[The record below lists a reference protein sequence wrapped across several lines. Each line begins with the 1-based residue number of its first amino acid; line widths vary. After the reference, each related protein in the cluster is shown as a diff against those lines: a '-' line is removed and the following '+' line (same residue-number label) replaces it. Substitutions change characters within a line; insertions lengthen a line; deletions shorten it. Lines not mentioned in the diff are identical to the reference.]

1 MIDFKYVVLYVEDIM
16 FIDKAKIIIISGAG
30 GDGMVA
36 FRREKYVPRGGPSG
50 GDGGKGGSV
59 YLKSDSGLNTLI
71 NFRRKR
77 KFAAEKGENGGA
89 KEMYGK
95 GGEDI
100 IIDVPLG
107 TMVYDN
113 DTNELLADMVHQD
126 QMVLIAKGGKGGRG
140 NTHFA
145 TSAVRAPTYAEK
157 GEPGESK
164 EIRLEL
170 KVLADVGLIGFPSV
184 GKSSLIRKVSG
195 ARPEVAAYHFTT
207 LSPSLGVV
215 NLDETRSFVMADIP
229 GLIEG
234 ASQGVGLGH
243 EFLRHI
249 ERSRVL
255 IHVLDIAGSE
265 GRDPLSDFEIINNE
279 LEIYSPALAQKK
291 QIVAG
296 NKIDLITNQT
306 ELEQIKQQI
315 ESKGYSFFPI
325 CTLTGEGIKPLLEKA
340 WSILQET
347 ETTTFDNQEKAIVY
361 ELPQNEF
368 KIEYDGHV
376 YSVIGKRVE
385 KLVAMTDF
393 DNSVSLRRFNKA
405 WKFMG
410 LDKLLKKEGIKE
422 GDTVNLYGIEFSFS
436 EKSSSFEES
445 ENE

>member
-1 MIDFKYVVLYVEDIM
+1 M
-16 FIDKAKIIIISGAG
+16 FIDKAKIMIISGAG

-59 YLKSDSGLNTLI
+59 YLKADSGLNTLI
-71 NFRRKR
+71 HFRRKR

-95 GGEDI
+95 GGKDI

-113 DTNELLADMVHQD
+113 DTNDLLADMIHQD
-126 QMVLIAKGGKGGRG
+126 QLVLIAKGGKGGRG

-207 LSPSLGVV
+207 LTPSLGVV

-234 ASQGVGLGH
+234 ASEGVGLGH
-243 EFLRHI
+243 EFLRHV

-340 WSILQET
+340 WTILQET
-347 ETTTFDNQEKAIVY
+347 ATTTFDAQEKAIVY

>member
-1 MIDFKYVVLYVEDIM
+1 M

-59 YLKSDSGLNTLI
+59 YLKADSGLNTLI

-243 EFLRHI
+243 EFLRHV

-347 ETTTFDNQEKAIVY
+347 ETTTFDNQERAIVY

-376 YSVIGKRVE
+376 YSVIWKRVE

-436 EKSSSFEES
+436 EKNSSFEES

>member
-1 MIDFKYVVLYVEDIM
+1 MYVEDIM
-16 FIDKAKIIIISGAG
+16 FIDKAKIIIVSGAG

-59 YLKSDSGLNTLI
+59 YLKADTGLNTLI

-243 EFLRHI
+243 EFLRHV

-296 NKIDLITNQT
+296 NKIDLITNRT

>member
-1 MIDFKYVVLYVEDIM
+1 MYVEDIM
-16 FIDKAKIIIISGAG
+16 FIDKAKIIIVSGAG

-59 YLKSDSGLNTLI
+59 YLKADTGLNTLI

-243 EFLRHI
+243 EFLRHV

-376 YSVIGKRVE
+376 YSVIWKRVE

>member
-1 MIDFKYVVLYVEDIM
+1 M

-59 YLKSDSGLNTLI
+59 YLKADSGLNTLI

-113 DTNELLADMVHQD
+113 GTNELLADMVHQD

-243 EFLRHI
+243 EFLRHV

-296 NKIDLITNQT
+296 NKIDLIINQT

>member
-1 MIDFKYVVLYVEDIM
+1 MYVEEIM
-16 FIDKAKIIIISGAG
+16 FIDKAKITVISGAG
-30 GDGMVA
+30 GDGIVA

-59 YLKSDSGLNTLI
+59 YLKANSELNTLI
-71 NFRRKR
+71 HFRRKR
-77 KFAAEKGENGGA
+77 KFTAEKGENGGA

-95 GGEDI
+95 GGKDV

-113 DTNELLADMVHQD
+113 ETDELLADMVHQA
-126 QMVLIAKGGKGGRG
+126 QTVLIAKGGKGGRG

-164 EIRLEL
+164 EVRLEL

-184 GKSSLIRKVSG
+184 GKSSLIRKVSA

-207 LSPSLGVV
+207 LTPSLGVV

-234 ASQGVGLGH
+234 ASEGVGLGH
-243 EFLRHI
+243 EFLRHV
-249 ERSRVL
+249 ERSKVL

-279 LEIYSPALAQKK
+279 LEIYSPALAKKK

-296 NKIDLITNQT
+296 NKIDLITDSKV
-306 ELEQIKQQI
+306 LEQLKHKI
-315 ESKGYSFFPI
+315 ESKGYAFFPI
-325 CTLTGEGIKPLLEKA
+325 CTLTGEGIKALLEKA
-340 WSILQET
+340 WIILQET
-347 ETTTFDNQEKAIVY
+347 EEVTFDTPEKAVVY
-361 ELPQNEF
+361 EMPQNEF
-368 KIEYDGHV
+368 KIEKDGQV
-376 YSVIGKRVE
+376 YSVTGKRVE

-410 LDKLLKKEGIKE
+410 LDKLLIKEGIKE

-436 EKSSSFEES
+436 EKNSSFEES
-445 ENE
+445 GND

>member
-1 MIDFKYVVLYVEDIM
+1 M
-16 FIDKAKIIIISGAG
+16 FIDKAKIIIVSGAG

-59 YLKSDSGLNTLI
+59 YLKADSGLNTLI

-243 EFLRHI
+243 EFLRHV

-296 NKIDLITNQT
+296 NKIDLITNRT

-325 CTLTGEGIKPLLEKA
+325 CTLTGEGIKSLLEKA
-340 WSILQET
+340 WTILQET

-436 EKSSSFEES
+436 EKNSSFEES

>member
-1 MIDFKYVVLYVEDIM
+1 MYVEDIM

-59 YLKSDSGLNTLI
+59 YLKADSGLNTLI

-215 NLDETRSFVMADIP
+215 TLDEIRSFVMADIP

-243 EFLRHI
+243 EFLRHV

>member
-1 MIDFKYVVLYVEDIM
+1 M

-59 YLKSDSGLNTLI
+59 YLKADSGLNTLI

-243 EFLRHI
+243 EFLRHV

-340 WSILQET
+340 WTILQET
-347 ETTTFDNQEKAIVY
+347 ETTTFDTQEKAIVY

-422 GDTVNLYGIEFSFS
+422 GDTVNLYGVEFSFS
-436 EKSSSFEES
+436 EKNSSFEES

>member
-1 MIDFKYVVLYVEDIM
+1 MYVEDIM
-16 FIDKAKIIIISGAG
+16 FIDKAKIIIVSGAG

-59 YLKSDSGLNTLI
+59 YLKADSGLNTLI

-243 EFLRHI
+243 EFLRHV

-296 NKIDLITNQT
+296 NKIDLITNRT

-325 CTLTGEGIKPLLEKA
+325 CTLTGEGIKSLLEKA
-340 WSILQET
+340 WTILQET

-436 EKSSSFEES
+436 EKNSSFEES

>member
-1 MIDFKYVVLYVEDIM
+1 M

-59 YLKSDSGLNTLI
+59 YLKADSGLNTLI

-243 EFLRHI
+243 EFLRHV

-436 EKSSSFEES
+436 EKNSSFEES

>member
-1 MIDFKYVVLYVEDIM
+1 MYVEDIM

-59 YLKSDSGLNTLI
+59 YLKADSGLNTLI

-243 EFLRHI
+243 EFLRHV

-340 WSILQET
+340 WTILQET
-347 ETTTFDNQEKAIVY
+347 ETTTFDAQEKAIVY

-436 EKSSSFEES
+436 EKNSSFEES

>member
-1 MIDFKYVVLYVEDIM
+1 M

-59 YLKSDSGLNTLI
+59 YLKADSGLNTLI

-207 LSPSLGVV
+207 LTPSLGVV

-234 ASQGVGLGH
+234 ASEGVGLGH
-243 EFLRHI
+243 EFLRHV

-306 ELEQIKQQI
+306 ELEKIKQQI

-340 WSILQET
+340 WTILQET
-347 ETTTFDNQEKAIVY
+347 ATTTFDAQEKAIVY

>member
-1 MIDFKYVVLYVEDIM
+1 MYVEDIM

-59 YLKSDSGLNTLI
+59 YLKADSGLNTLI

-95 GGEDI
+95 GGKDI

-113 DTNELLADMVHQD
+113 DTNDLLADMVHQD
-126 QMVLIAKGGKGGRG
+126 QLVLIAKGGKGGRG

-325 CTLTGEGIKPLLEKA
+325 CTLTGEGIKPLLEKT

>member
-1 MIDFKYVVLYVEDIM
+1 MYVEDIM

-59 YLKSDSGLNTLI
+59 YLKADSGLNTLI

-243 EFLRHI
+243 EFLRHV

-376 YSVIGKRVE
+376 YSVIWKRVE

>member
-1 MIDFKYVVLYVEDIM
+1 M

-59 YLKSDSGLNTLI
+59 YLKADSGLNTLI

-215 NLDETRSFVMADIP
+215 NLDEIRSFVMADIP

-243 EFLRHI
+243 EFLRHV

>member
-1 MIDFKYVVLYVEDIM
+1 M
-16 FIDKAKIIIISGAG
+16 FIDKAKIMIISGAG

-59 YLKSDSGLNTLI
+59 YLKADSGLNTLI
-71 NFRRKR
+71 HFRRKR

-95 GGEDI
+95 GGKDI

-113 DTNELLADMVHQD
+113 DTNDLLADMVHQD
-126 QMVLIAKGGKGGRG
+126 QLVLIAKGGKGGRG

-207 LSPSLGVV
+207 LTPRLGVV

-234 ASQGVGLGH
+234 ASEGVGLGH
-243 EFLRHI
+243 EFLRHV

-340 WSILQET
+340 WTILQET
-347 ETTTFDNQEKAIVY
+347 ETTTFDAQEKAIVY

-393 DNSVSLRRFNKA
+393 DNSVSLHRFNKA

>member
-1 MIDFKYVVLYVEDIM
+1 M
-16 FIDKAKIIIISGAG
+16 FIDKAKIMIISGAG

-59 YLKSDSGLNTLI
+59 YLKADSGLNTLI
-71 NFRRKR
+71 HFRRKR

-243 EFLRHI
+243 EFLRHV

-325 CTLTGEGIKPLLEKA
+325 CTLTGEGIKSLLEKA
-340 WSILQET
+340 WTILQET

>member
-1 MIDFKYVVLYVEDIM
+1 M
-16 FIDKAKIIIISGAG
+16 FIDKAKIMIISGAG

-59 YLKSDSGLNTLI
+59 YLKADSGLNTLI
-71 NFRRKR
+71 HFRRKR

-207 LSPSLGVV
+207 LTPSLGVV

-243 EFLRHI
+243 EFLRHV

-296 NKIDLITNQT
+296 NKIDLITNRT

-325 CTLTGEGIKPLLEKA
+325 CTLTGEGIKSLLEKA
-340 WSILQET
+340 WTILQET

>member
-1 MIDFKYVVLYVEDIM
+1 M
-16 FIDKAKIIIISGAG
+16 FIDKAKIIIVSGAG

-59 YLKSDSGLNTLI
+59 YLKADSGLNTLI

-95 GGEDI
+95 GGKDI

-113 DTNELLADMVHQD
+113 DTNDLLADMVHQD
-126 QMVLIAKGGKGGRG
+126 QLVLIAKGGKGGRG

-243 EFLRHI
+243 EFLRHV

-340 WSILQET
+340 WTILQET
-347 ETTTFDNQEKAIVY
+347 ETTTFDAQEKAIVY

>member
-1 MIDFKYVVLYVEDIM
+1 M

-59 YLKSDSGLNTLI
+59 YLKADTGLNTLI

-243 EFLRHI
+243 EFLRHV

-325 CTLTGEGIKPLLEKA
+325 CTLTGEGIKSLLEKA
-340 WSILQET
+340 WTILQET

>member
-1 MIDFKYVVLYVEDIM
+1 M
-16 FIDKAKIIIISGAG
+16 FIDKAKIMIISGAG

-59 YLKSDSGLNTLI
+59 YLKADSGLNTLI

-243 EFLRHI
+243 EFLRHV

>member
-1 MIDFKYVVLYVEDIM
+1 MYVEDIM

-59 YLKSDSGLNTLI
+59 YLKADSGLNTLI

-243 EFLRHI
+243 EFLRHV

-296 NKIDLITNQT
+296 NKIDLIINQT

>member
-1 MIDFKYVVLYVEDIM
+1 MYVEDIM

-59 YLKSDSGLNTLI
+59 YLKADSGLNTLI

-195 ARPEVAAYHFTT
+195 ARPEVAAYYFTT

-243 EFLRHI
+243 EFLRHV

-436 EKSSSFEES
+436 EKNSSFEES

>member
-1 MIDFKYVVLYVEDIM
+1 
-16 FIDKAKIIIISGAG
+16 
-30 GDGMVA
+30 
-36 FRREKYVPRGGPSG
+36 
-50 GDGGKGGSV
+50 
-59 YLKSDSGLNTLI
+59 
-71 NFRRKR
+71 
-77 KFAAEKGENGGA
+77 
-89 KEMYGK
+89 
-95 GGEDI
+95 
-100 IIDVPLG
+100 
-107 TMVYDN
+107 
-113 DTNELLADMVHQD
+113 
-126 QMVLIAKGGKGGRG
+126 
-140 NTHFA
+140 
-145 TSAVRAPTYAEK
+145 
-157 GEPGESK
+157 
-164 EIRLEL
+164 
-170 KVLADVGLIGFPSV
+170 
-184 GKSSLIRKVSG
+184 
-195 ARPEVAAYHFTT
+195 
-207 LSPSLGVV
+207 
-215 NLDETRSFVMADIP
+215 MADIP

-243 EFLRHI
+243 EFLRHV

-347 ETTTFDNQEKAIVY
+347 ETTTFDNQERAIVY

-410 LDKLLKKEGIKE
+410 LDKLLKQEGIKE

-436 EKSSSFEES
+436 EKNSSFEES

>member
-1 MIDFKYVVLYVEDIM
+1 MYVEDIM
-16 FIDKAKIIIISGAG
+16 FIDKAKIIIVSGAG

-59 YLKSDSGLNTLI
+59 YLKADSGLNTLI
-71 NFRRKR
+71 HFRRKR

-207 LSPSLGVV
+207 LTPSLGVV

-243 EFLRHI
+243 EFLRHV

-296 NKIDLITNQT
+296 NKIDLITNRT

-325 CTLTGEGIKPLLEKA
+325 CTLTGEGIKSLLEKA
-340 WSILQET
+340 WTILQET

>member
-1 MIDFKYVVLYVEDIM
+1 MYVEDIM
-16 FIDKAKIIIISGAG
+16 FIDKAKIIIVSGAG

-59 YLKSDSGLNTLI
+59 YLKADTGLNTLI

-243 EFLRHI
+243 EFLRHV

>member
-1 MIDFKYVVLYVEDIM
+1 MYVEDIM

-59 YLKSDSGLNTLI
+59 YLKADSGLNTLI

-243 EFLRHI
+243 EFLRHV

-393 DNSVSLRRFNKA
+393 DNSASLRRFNKA

>member
-1 MIDFKYVVLYVEDIM
+1 MYVEDIM

-59 YLKSDSGLNTLI
+59 YLKADSGLNTLI
-71 NFRRKR
+71 HFRRKR

-243 EFLRHI
+243 EFLRHV

>member
-1 MIDFKYVVLYVEDIM
+1 M

-59 YLKSDSGLNTLI
+59 YLKAVRGFNTLI

-243 EFLRHI
+243 EFLRHV